1 MKGTEKIVAHIGDE
15 AKAQAQAIL
24 DEAAAKAKEIS
35 DSYAKSAQDEY
46 WNMVRAGVK
55 DCEAEA
61 QRVKRVADMECKKDI
76 LSLKQEMISGAFKAA
91 QEKLAS
97 MQGDEYVD
105 FLVSLAVKAAP
116 SGERELVFNSRDK
129 AEVGASVVEKAN
141 AALGGK
147 AKLRLSDEVRD
158 IAAGLIVKAGGI
170 ETNCSAESLIASS
183 RAELSS
189 ELAKIMFE

>member
-1 MKGTEKIVAHIGDE
+1 MKGTEKIVAHIEDE

-24 DEAAAKAKEIS
+24 DEAAAKAKEVS
-35 DSYAKSAQDEY
+35 DSYNKAAQDEY

-55 DCEAEA
+55 ECEAEA
-61 QRVKRVADMECKKDI
+61 LRVKRVADMECKKDI

-91 QEKLAS
+91 QEKIAS

-105 FLVSLAVKAAP
+105 FLVSLAVKATS
-116 SGERELVFNSRDK
+116 SGEREVIMNSRDK
-129 AEVGASVVEKAN
+129 AAVGVAVVEKAN

-147 AKLRLSDEVRD
+147 AVLRLSDEVRD
-158 IAAGLIVKAGGI
+158 IAAGLIVNAGGI
-170 ETNCSAESLIASS
+170 ETNCSVESLIASS

-189 ELAKIMFE
+189 QLAQIMFE